1 MIVCGNVLPSRL
13 VPPHR
18 VSDPP
23 LIQAKFKSI
32 YKPLGFVRPVEIRT
46 ARSVWTPNN
55 HPPAMKVDAPDCC
68 DS

>member
-1 MIVCGNVLPSRL
+1 MYFPL
-13 VPPHR
+13 VWFHLIGFPTH
-18 VSDPP
+18 P

-32 YKPLGFVRPVEIRT
+32 YKPLGLVRPVEIRT